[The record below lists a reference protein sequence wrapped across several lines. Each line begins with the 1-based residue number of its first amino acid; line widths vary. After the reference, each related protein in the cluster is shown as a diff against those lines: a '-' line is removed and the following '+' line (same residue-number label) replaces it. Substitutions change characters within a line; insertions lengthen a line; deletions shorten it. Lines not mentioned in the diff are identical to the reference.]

1 MNIEEIRRLSLR
13 YARGESP
20 TRPRKHRRKKNKHG
34 HREKWR
40 ETYLAYMRSPEWRAF
55 RDRILAERGRK
66 CQRCGSIRGVMHVH
80 HLTYWRLGH
89 ERDTDVEVIC
99 ADCHAKNHPQY
110 GRGPKASFLR
120 WFAWSLAQDEKYG
133 NY

>member
-20 TRPRKHRRKKNKHG
+20 ARPRKRRCKKNKRG
-34 HREKWR
+34 KEWR
-40 ETYLAYMRSPEWRAF
+40 GRYEAYMRSPEWRIF
-55 RDRILAERGRK
+55 RDRILTERGRK
-66 CQRCGSIRGVMHVH
+66 CERCGSIEGVMHVH
-80 HLTYWRLGH
+80 HLTYWRLGC
-89 ERDTDVEVIC
+89 ERDTDVQVIC
-99 ADCHAKNHPQY
+99 ADCHAKIHPQY

-133 NY
+133 NR